1 MFSLRIDDESIQS
14 EGTIQSAV
22 SGLNKNVDSYL
33 YLIDGVPVPMDIEPE
48 DGASVVAI
56 RVASGG

>member
-1 MFSLRIDDESIQS
+1 MFALRIDGESVQS

-22 SGLNKNVDSYL
+22 SSLNKNVDSYL

-48 DGASVVAI
+48 DGASIDAI